1 MAEEQNP
8 KENTPNEEA
17 SEKQRVRVYFNDI
30 QSGAWEHPADKV
42 GMRALKTVPGIDKVL
57 RMFLDYIAN
66 EHAFKLLALAVA
78 VRVNEKQFPRLY
90 ALHLEACKVLNMETV
105 PELFVTQNP
114 MYNAGA
120 MGIKEPCILI
130 NSSMVN
136 DLTDDELLFVLGHEL
151 GHIKSEHMLY
161 RTLFFFLD
169 LMMKNSHRLP
179 FPNIAIGTLTGVYYA
194 LLEWS
199 RKSELSCD
207 RAGLLVTQDP
217 EAAVQLVMKL
227 AGGKKLEEM
236 DLGEFMRQAEEYNE
250 KGTVN
255 DNLMKLF
262 HLLGQTHPFPVIRVY
277 ELMQWIQA
285 GEYENII
292 RGYYSNEGDTS
303 ISEDAEKAANS
314 YKKGFRQTFKPIEN
328 MMNDIKENV
337 QKGAMSGK
345 NPWEI
350 FDDLMKKNKKKAEEE
365 TQED

>member
-1 MAEEQNP
+1 MAEENQNDQ
-8 KENTPNEEA
+8 KSTEET
-17 SEKQRVRVYFNDI
+17 EDKQRVRVYFNNI
-30 QSGAWEHPADKV
+30 QSAAWEHPADKV

-57 RMFLDYIAN
+57 RMFLDLIAN
-66 EHAFKLLALAVA
+66 EHGFKLLALAAA

-90 ALHLEACKVLNMETV
+90 KLHLEACKVLNMDKI

-120 MGIKEPCILI
+120 MGIKDPCVII

-161 RTLFFFLD
+161 RTLFFVLD

-179 FPNIAIGTLTGVYYA
+179 FANIAMGTLMAVYYA

-207 RAGLLVTQDP
+207 RAGLLVAQDP

-227 AGGKKLEEM
+227 AGGRKIEEM

-250 KGTVN
+250 NGTMN
-255 DNLMKLF
+255 DNLMKVL
-262 HLLGQTHPFPVIRVY
+262 HLVTQTHPFPVIRVY
-277 ELMQWIQA
+277 ELMQWIRS

-292 RGYYSNEGDTS
+292 RGYYSNEEDTT

-314 YKKGFRQTFKPIEN
+314 YKKGFRQTIKPLET
-328 MMNDIKENV
+328 MMNDIKQNV

-350 FDDLMKKNKKKAEEE
+350 FEDLMNQNKKKTEEE
-365 TQED
+365 QED

>member
-1 MAEEQNP
+1 MAEEQDP
-8 KENTPNEEA
+8 KESQSNEETQ
-17 SEKQRVRVYFNDI
+17 KQRVRVYFNNI
-30 QSGAWEHPADKV
+30 QSAAWEHPADKV
-42 GMRALKTVPGIDKVL
+42 GMRALKTVPGVDTVL
-57 RMFLDYIAN
+57 RLFLDYIAN
-66 EHAFKLLALAVA
+66 EHGFKLLALAVA

-90 ALHLEACKVLNMETV
+90 KLHLEACKVLNMETI

-120 MGIKEPCILI
+120 MGIKDPCILI
-130 NSSMVN
+130 NSSMIN
-136 DLTDDELLFVLGHEL
+136 DLTDDELLFVIGHEL

-179 FPNIAIGTLTGVYYA
+179 FPKIALGTLMGVFYA

-207 RAGLLVTQDP
+207 RAGLLVVQDP
-217 EAAVQLVMKL
+217 EVAVQLVMKL

-255 DNLMKLF
+255 DNLMKIL
-262 HLLGQTHPFPVIRVY
+262 HLVSQTHPFPVIRVY
-277 ELMQWIQA
+277 ELMQWIRS

-292 RGYYSNEGDTS
+292 RGYYSNEEDTTLG
-303 ISEDAEKAANS
+303 EDAEKAANS
-314 YKKGFRQTFKPIEN
+314 YKKGFRQTFKPIED
-328 MMNDIKENV
+328 MMNDIKDNV

-350 FDDLMKKNKKKAEEE
+350 FDDLMKKGRKKEAEEK
-365 TQED
+365 ED